1 MWKGS
6 PSLPLAVPLP
16 LPGVF
21 PGHLTGAPF
30 LLPLGQTLSVALA
43 GSVLLVLLEVSWLSF
58 DLLGCLCQRIV
69 VYLATGVLVAF
80 LESMEKRVWFLLS
93 CQLNSCV

>member
-1 MWKGS
+1 M
-6 PSLPLAVPLP
+6 
-16 LPGVF
+16 
-21 PGHLTGAPF
+21 
-30 LLPLGQTLSVALA
+30 
-43 GSVLLVLLEVSWLSF
+43 LLVLLEVSWLSF
-58 DLLGCLCQRIV
+58 DLPGCLCQRIV

>member
-30 LLPLGQTLSVALA
+30 LPPLGQTLSVAVA
-43 GSVLLVLLEVSWLSF
+43 GLVLLVLLEVSWLSF
-58 DLLGCLCQRIV
+58 NLLGFAASASVLWSIWPL
-69 VYLATGVLVAF
+69 VY
-80 LESMEKRVWFLLS
+80 
-93 CQLNSCV
+93 